1 MKPQTK
7 GYVMIKDDENV
18 ITLNGIVFT
27 YVDED
32 GRMGQLENGEWVDI
46 DDYIYDQKFID
57 KQLKEMEKS

>member
-1 MKPQTK
+1 
-7 GYVMIKDDENV
+7 MIKDDENV